1 MSSNSLLS
9 SVKLRGAGDSGDNSG
24 DRFIRN
30 TFTLSHFHLMSSY
43 ISIIAVSMLVNLFV
57 NATCESDDDENC

>member
-24 DRFIRN
+24 DRFITIRI
-30 TFTLSHFHLMSSY
+30 FSFSFDVIIK
-43 ISIIAVSMLVNLFV
+43 ISIIAASVLVNLFV
-57 NATCESDDDENC
+57 NATCEPDDDENR